1 MNEALER
8 AGGFLPILGVVAP
21 YHLPLR
27 KTVEP
32 ALHEQVLESDGGR
45 PHLGVTAGGR
55 VLTVTGDGIAK
66 ITVFG
71 GGPRL
76 VEAFGLPATRNR

>member
-1 MNEALER
+1 
-8 AGGFLPILGVVAP
+8 
-21 YHLPLR
+21 
-27 KTVEP
+27 
-32 ALHEQVLESDGGR
+32 
-45 PHLGVTAGGR
+45 

-76 VEAFGLPATRNR
+76 VESFGLPATTNR